1 MYTVN
6 VLKFRTLVGY
16 KYSLD
21 KQSTQIRLLL
31 EKKSDQGLPVCF
43 SDMHFVNDNKF
54 YLRTEREKGFK
65 ILEHSQNIV
74 IQSVISHKHSVE

>member
-6 VLKFRTLVGY
+6 VLKFRKLVGY

-21 KQSTQIRLLL
+21 KQSTQLRLLL

-43 SDMHFVNDNKF
+43 SDMHFVNDNKILF
-54 YLRTEREKGFK
+54 KNRKRKSIQNFRTFA
-65 ILEHSQNIV
+65 EHCNT
-74 IQSVISHKHSVE
+74 KCDLT